1 MSRIHQIFKKVI
13 CLTLALTL
21 LCTSMVFEASAS
33 QSGTITA
40 DEVNLRK
47 EPNTDC
53 TIYDVLNTGDTVE
66 VLDTS
71 IDGWVKVSYTSRH
84 DGDLV
89 GYVSASYIELGIETS
104 DTPETNAAGVT
115 QTATISESGVRM
127 RMEPDT
133 ASAILALVEPGTVVT
148 ILDESIEGWIKARYT
163 DGDNTYTGFIAADY
177 LYTNPMAT
185 GITDRSSVIMRENAD
200 AASSILAILNDDANV
215 DILDTLDD
223 WYKVSYN
230 GETGY
235 IPKSLISTETENQCI
250 GYGTVT
256 ADSLTLRSEP
266 SLEGDAISG
275 LSKGVTFQ
283 ITSDETD
290 GWYGAI
296 FNGKSGFVSAE
307 YVTFSENV
315 SSGYIQVNVSS
326 LTLRAGAGTAF
337 AKLTT
342 IPEGTVLTVNGTY
355 GSWYQV
361 TYGGYTGYVS
371 GTYVSATT
379 EQGYQYY
386 PNFAKVTTSSL
397 TLRSE
402 PSTDGSVLDMI
413 DSGIIVAVSSKVGDW
428 YKVTYDGTVGYIN
441 ALYTEESSG
450 PATVI
455 VHQTTTSSSG
465 SSSSGS
471 NRKSSSNSSNNSYSG
486 GTTYSGGTGASV
498 AAYAQQFAGNPYVW
512 GGTSLTNGCDCSGFV
527 LSVYAHFGVS
537 LPHSSSSQRNYGKS
551 VSLSNIQPGDIVC
564 YSHHVAIYVGN
575 GQVISARSPS
585 KGIGYTSVTYKSII
599 TIRRIF
605 N

>member
-200 AASSILAILNDDANV
+200 AMPIYDIDDFKEAV
-215 DILDTLDD
+215 QKAYEI
-223 WYKVSYN
+223 
-230 GETGY
+230 
-235 IPKSLISTETENQCI
+235 
-250 GYGTVT
+250 
-256 ADSLTLRSEP
+256 
-266 SLEGDAISG
+266 
-275 LSKGVTFQ
+275 
-283 ITSDETD
+283 
-290 GWYGAI
+290 
-296 FNGKSGFVSAE
+296 AE
-307 YVTFSENV
+307 
-315 SSGYIQVNVSS
+315 
-326 LTLRAGAGTAF
+326 
-337 AKLTT
+337 
-342 IPEGTVLTVNGTY
+342 
-355 GSWYQV
+355 
-361 TYGGYTGYVS
+361 
-371 GTYVSATT
+371 
-379 EQGYQYY
+379 
-386 PNFAKVTTSSL
+386 
-397 TLRSE
+397 
-402 PSTDGSVLDMI
+402 
-413 DSGIIVAVSSKVGDW
+413 
-428 YKVTYDGTVGYIN
+428 
-441 ALYTEESSG
+441 
-450 PATVI
+450 
-455 VHQTTTSSSG
+455 
-465 SSSSGS
+465 
-471 NRKSSSNSSNNSYSG
+471 
-486 GTTYSGGTGASV
+486 
-498 AAYAQQFAGNPYVW
+498 
-512 GGTSLTNGCDCSGFV
+512 
-527 LSVYAHFGVS
+527 
-537 LPHSSSSQRNYGKS
+537 
-551 VSLSNIQPGDIVC
+551 PGDIVIL
-564 YSHHVAIYVGN
+564 SPA
-575 GQVISARSPS
+575 SAAFDKFKNFMVRG
-585 KGIGYTSVTYKSII
+585 KFFKEIV
-599 TIRRIF
+599 
-605 N
+605 NNLE